1 MLLDRITHLTL
12 DINYGDRYQIAVCS
26 LKYLSREIICT
37 VSNFYKSHPMVSF
50 ESNINS
56 RAVGASQFSVKCE
69 LARIR
74 YQFQGR
80 RQRSVL
86 RTAIARG
93 AAGDVDVELEA
104 GRRVAAVA
112 VATAGASVVEEAP
125 RRAGGRRGR
134 GGDDTSGGR
143 RRRSRDGD
151 GGSGAGAT
159 YEGVATCH
167 TDVQRRRSMRTPDA
181 DVARDRLVHRAATL
195 LRRKLLLSLL
205 LLLLL
210 LLRLLRLWR

>member
-1 MLLDRITHLTL
+1 ML
-12 DINYGDRYQIAVCS
+12 
-26 LKYLSREIICT
+26 CT
-37 VSNFYKSHPMVSF
+37 VYKSPIVLLNEILIRGRSLLR
-50 ESNINS
+50 SSALNTIS
-56 RAVGASQFSVKCE
+56 TPSKGTTSV
-69 LARIR
+69 
-74 YQFQGR
+74 F
-80 RQRSVL
+80 

-112 VATAGASVVEEAP
+112 VAIAGAAPVVEEAP

-134 GGDDTSGGR
+134 GGGDTTGR
-143 RRRSRDGD
+143 CWRRSCDGD

-167 TDVQRRRSMRTPDA
+167 TDVQRRRPMRTPDA

-195 LRRKLLLSLL
+195 LRRKLLL
-205 LLLLL
+205 LLL
-210 LLRLLRLWR
+210 LLRLQWRYRLLHPDTGGWGWKRAR